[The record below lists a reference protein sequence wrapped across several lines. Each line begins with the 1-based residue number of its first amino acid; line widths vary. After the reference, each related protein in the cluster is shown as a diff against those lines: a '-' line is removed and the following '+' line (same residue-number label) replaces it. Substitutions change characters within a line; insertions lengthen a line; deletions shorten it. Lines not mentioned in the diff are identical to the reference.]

1 MFALATMG
9 GSTQRAKKWAEAY
22 NYAVFRVLTSYAQ
35 HIHFLLIEFHEALG
49 LLWSHFCCDIVQLAK
64 DFSISTSISTTTKNL
79 MVKPRN
85 S

>member
-9 GSTQRAKKWAEAY
+9 GSTQGAKKWAEAY

-49 LLWSHFCCDIVQLAK
+49 LLWSHFC
-64 DFSISTSISTTTKNL
+64 SISTSISTTTKNW
-79 MVKPRN
+79 
-85 S
+85 